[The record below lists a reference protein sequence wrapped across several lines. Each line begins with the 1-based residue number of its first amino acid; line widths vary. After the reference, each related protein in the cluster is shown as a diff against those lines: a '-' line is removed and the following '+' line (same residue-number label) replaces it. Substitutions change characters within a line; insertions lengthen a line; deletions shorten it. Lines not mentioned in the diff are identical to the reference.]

1 MIDAELDRN
10 DHCSILYNCDRKRLT
25 IYKIWFCKDSVK
37 SFLNLNFRSSKIV
50 NRCPIGKEA
59 DRCQLQ
65 KWKHIREMGQPWPM
79 KNECYGKLL

>member
-1 MIDAELDRN
+1 
-10 DHCSILYNCDRKRLT
+10 
-25 IYKIWFCKDSVK
+25 
-37 SFLNLNFRSSKIV
+37 V
-50 NRCPIGKEA
+50 NMCPIGKEA